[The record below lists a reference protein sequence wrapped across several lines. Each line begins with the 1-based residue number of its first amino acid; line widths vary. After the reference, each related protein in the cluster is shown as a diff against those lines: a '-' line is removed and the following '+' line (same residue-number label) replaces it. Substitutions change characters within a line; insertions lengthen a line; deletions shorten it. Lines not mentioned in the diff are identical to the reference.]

1 MARYTNHISKQI
13 LIEFLTTSFQNVRSS
28 KRTDELHKVLLDE
41 ILNANPEWA
50 EYDWKFEYQ
59 LPVDGFGGTF
69 DVDIAGFSKG
79 ELKIAILAK
88 AINSN
93 VNKNIKN
100 YANTTIGEAAR
111 IMFAPNIEMEK
122 VLFVSVLPRVAPR
135 FNKAGEV
142 QGFDD
147 VVGAKNRT
155 KVNEVLNAQYQGT
168 VESMDIFFDIS
179 GVRSFT
185 HSDQF
190 QEIAVENLDEM
201 VCR

>member
-1 MARYTNHISKQI
+1 MPYTNHISKQT

-59 LPVDGFGGTF
+59 IPVDGFGGTF

-122 VLFVSVLPRVAPR
+122 VLFVSILPRVAPR

-168 VESMDIFFDIS
+168 VESMDIFFDIAA
-179 GVRSFT
+179 VRSFT

-201 VCR
+201 VCQ

>member
-1 MARYTNHISKQI
+1 
-13 LIEFLTTSFQNVRSS
+13 
-28 KRTDELHKVLLDE
+28 
-41 ILNANPEWA
+41 
-50 EYDWKFEYQ
+50 
-59 LPVDGFGGTF
+59 
-69 DVDIAGFSKG
+69 
-79 ELKIAILAK
+79 
-88 AINSN
+88 
-93 VNKNIKN
+93 
-100 YANTTIGEAAR
+100 
-111 IMFAPNIEMEK
+111 MFAPNIEMEK

-168 VESMDIFFDIS
+168 VESMDIFFDIAA
-179 GVRSFT
+179 VRSFT

-190 QEIAVENLDEM
+190 QEIAVENLDEV

>member
-1 MARYTNHISKQI
+1 MPYSTFNSKKT

-41 ILNANPEWA
+41 VLNANPEWA

-142 QGFDD
+142 KGFDD

-155 KVNEVLNAQYQGT
+155 KVNEVLNAQYQGK
-168 VESMDIFFDIS
+168 VESLDIFFDIAA
-179 GVRSFT
+179 VRSFT

-190 QEIAVENLDEM
+190 QEIAVENLDEV